1 MQGLFVCCRVQE
13 RAQIARSTSTLCG
26 GGTRTR
32 GGGLKLR
39 VMLRASVFD
48 IMSASLACFYYVV
61 ALVAVF
67 VAPARGQQLRLLSMW
82 RVVGED
88 GFALSPCSDAGARPN
103 AICFAAL
110 HLK

>member
-1 MQGLFVCCRVQE
+1 MQE
-13 RAQIARSTSTLCG
+13 ARDLLGPTKMFRGLCG
-26 GGTRTR
+26 GGIRTS

-39 VMLRASVFD
+39 VMLRAAVFD
-48 IMSASLACFYYVV
+48 IMSASLAFFGLIAAV
-61 ALVAVF
+61 LAVF